1 MADQVLALYGVGK
14 GPRVPIRGKSARAKI
29 AGKPEGGPVIYHV
42 ETDEGV
48 VEKSFHA
55 EGEHDLPAGNFVC
68 VEHVGKSRA
77 LLCFVR
83 MR

>member
-14 GPRVPIRGKSARAKI
+14 GPRVPIRGKRARAKI
-29 AGKPEGGPVIYHV
+29 SGKPVGGPVVYHV

-48 VEKSFHA
+48 VALEFDA
-55 EGEHDLPAGNFVC
+55 EGEHDLPAGDFVC
-68 VEHVGKSRA
+68 VEHGGQSRA

-83 MR
+83 TG